1 VSRARAQS
9 LALFG
14 ALASAEQTLHAKPGK
29 HGEIPVFELDSTL
42 RFYARH
48 LG

>member
-14 ALASAEQTLHAKPGK
+14 ALASAEQTLHANPRQARG
-29 HGEIPVFELDSTL
+29 IPVFELDSTL